1 MYICML
7 LAAGHDSSKL
17 QLHVLTGRSRRIK
30 LESYLVTKFELGLA
44 VREAEHPKSIGT
56 VPHKAIILYYIPLAV
71 DPSH

>member
-1 MYICML
+1 MYI
-7 LAAGHDSSKL
+7 HVVSYSSKYI
-17 QLHVLTGRSRRIK
+17 HVLTGRRITK